1 MSVPLAVLLLLT
13 AVGSMF
19 IFSLPAVFA
28 TNPACGATIT
38 ANTTLTGNIGPCS
51 GDGLI
56 IGKSGI
62 ILNCGGH
69 TITGTG
75 GYDGITL
82 NGLTKVTVEKCKVK
96 GFDYGFLL
104 EISSSTHLTGNTAN
118 NNGYGFYLSSSPSNT
133 LTGNT
138 ANSNTDNGFLISGS
152 GSNHLTKNTANAN
165 GVGFHLS
172 GSSSN
177 TLTGNIANNNVEYG
191 YYDNSVS
198 SSPGF
203 PHWNTANSYGTTV
216 AKLSTTGDKGTG
228 NGALAGGNPN
238 ISTATSPF

>member
-104 EISSSTHLTGNTAN
+104 ETSSSTHLTGNTAK
-118 NNGYGFYLSSSPSNT
+118 G
-133 LTGNT
+133 
-138 ANSNTDNGFLISGS
+138 NTDNGFLISGS
-152 GSNHLTKNTANAN
+152 GSNHLTKNTANDN